1 MIEFTISL
9 GTIKSLSIELFIEI
23 SYSKKKND
31 GRIFFNGDNGLLI

>member
-23 SYSKKKND
+23 SYSKKKTMAGYFSMVITD
-31 GRIFFNGDNGLLI
+31 C